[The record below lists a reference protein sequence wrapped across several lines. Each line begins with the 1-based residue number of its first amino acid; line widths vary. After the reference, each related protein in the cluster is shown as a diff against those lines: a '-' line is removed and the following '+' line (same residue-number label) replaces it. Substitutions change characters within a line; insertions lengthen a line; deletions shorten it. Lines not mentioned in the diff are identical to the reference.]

1 MISLHANE
9 CVLRDEVAHKE
20 ILFET
25 FRVGM

>member
-1 MISLHANE
+1 MKSLHANE
-9 CVLRDEVAHKE
+9 CVLCDEVAHKV